1 MSAAHPIGRPGI
13 DPIHFSQLKAMGQSA
28 LHYRHR
34 LENAA
39 AETKA
44 LRLGRA
50 VDAIL
55 FGTCGVVGFDGQRR
69 GKEWAAF
76 AQANAGAI
84 CLNKTEHEQVLGM
97 SDAIERHEEAMD
109 LLSTGT
115 RQKLVEWTI
124 SGRSCAGTPDTFT
137 EGRVVELKT
146 CRSADPRRFVWDAR
160 RLGYHAQLSW
170 YQEGLLQSGRAR
182 PPLAF
187 IVAVESIAPHPV
199 TVFAL
204 TDRALD
210 QGMRAWRL
218 WFEQLRV
225 CEESDA
231 WPAYAEQAV
240 PFDLP
245 EEEEGGTKL
254 VIGGEE
260 VEID

>member
-28 LHYRHR
+28 LHYKHR
-34 LENAA
+34 LENAM

-50 VDAIL
+50 VDALL

-76 AQANAGAI
+76 AQANAAAI
-84 CLNKTEHEQVLGM
+84 CLNKTEHDQVMGM
-97 SDAIERHEEAMD
+97 AGAIERHGEAMA
-109 LLSTGT
+109 LLSTGE
-115 RQKLVEWTI
+115 RQKLIEWQF
-124 SGRSCAGTPDTFT
+124 SGRACAGTPDVFT
-137 EGRVVELKT
+137 DGRIVELKT
-146 CRSADPRRFVWDAR
+146 CRSSDPRRFVWDAR
-160 RLGYHAQLSW
+160 RLGHHAQLSW
-170 YQEGLLQSGRAR
+170 YMEGLLQSGRAR
-182 PPLAF
+182 PHTAF
-187 IVAVESIAPHPV
+187 IVAVESLAPHPV
-199 TVFAL
+199 TVFVL

-210 QGMRAWRL
+210 QGMRAWRI

-231 WPAYAEQAV
+231 WPPYVEQAV